1 MKWYEWVFNGLGTT
15 IIAAICSF
23 ISYKAAV
30 KQIGKQSQVAGD
42 GSKQKQEMI
51 IEGKG
56 DEQDVQNTINQTQKA
71 GNNAE
76 QIQCGGFRNR
86 K

>member
-1 MKWYEWVFNGLGTT
+1 MEWYEWVFDGLGTT
-15 IIAAICSF
+15 IVAAICSF

-30 KQIGKQSQVAGD
+30 KQIGKQSQVARD
-42 GSKQKQEMI
+42 NAKQKQEMV
-51 IEGKG
+51 IEGKKN
-56 DEQDVQNTINQTQKA
+56 EQDARNTINQTQKA

-76 QIQCGGFRNR
+76 QIQYGGFKNG

>member
-1 MKWYEWVFNGLGTT
+1 MEWYEWVFDGIGTT

-30 KQIGKQSQVAGD
+30 KKIGKQSQVAGD
-42 GSKQKQEMI
+42 NSKQKQEMI
-51 IEGKG
+51 IEGME
-56 DEQDVQNTINQTQKA
+56 DERNVQNTINQTQKA
-71 GNNAE
+71 GNYAE
-76 QIQCGGFRNR
+76 QIQCGGFKNG

>member
-1 MKWYEWVFNGLGTT
+1 MEWYEWVFNGIGTT

-42 GSKQKQEMI
+42 NSKQKQEMI
-51 IEGKG
+51 IEGKWA
-56 DEQDVQNTINQTQKA
+56 EQDVQNTIKQTQKA
-71 GNNAE
+71 GNHAE
-76 QIQCGGFRNR
+76 QIQCGGAKNG

>member
-1 MKWYEWVFNGLGTT
+1 MEWYEWVFDGVGTT
-15 IIAAICSF
+15 VIAAICSF

-42 GSKQKQEMI
+42 NSKQKQEMI

-56 DEQDVQNTINQTQKA
+56 DKQDVQNNIKQTQKA
-71 GNNAE
+71 GNYAE
-76 QIQCGGFRNR
+76 QIQCGGLKNG

>member
-1 MKWYEWVFNGLGTT
+1 MEWYEWVFDGLGTT
-15 IIAAICSF
+15 IVAAICSF

-30 KQIGKQSQVAGD
+30 KQIGKQSQVARD
-42 GSKQKQEMI
+42 NAKQKQEMV
-51 IEGKG
+51 IEGNE
-56 DEQDVQNTINQTQKA
+56 DEQDMRDTINQIQKA

-76 QIQCGGFRNR
+76 QIQYGGFKNG

>member
-1 MKWYEWVFNGLGTT
+1 MEWYEWVFDGVGTT

-42 GSKQKQEMI
+42 NSKQKQEMNI
-51 IEGKG
+51 KGKS
-56 DEQDVQNTINQTQKA
+56 DKRDVQNTIKQTQKA
-71 GNNAE
+71 GNHAE
-76 QIQCGGFRNR
+76 QIQCGGFKNG